1 MNKTNLYDRN
11 NLRMDNFGRLY
22 QRHYCPY
29 LPECVKSFGVDCY
42 SDDFYK
48 INKNTIGLKK
58 HLFEN
63 PKWDCE
69 KFKQFLL
76 EKYSNHAN
84 GFMYLLDGQVEFEND
99 KFIQL
104 DKCND
109 AELHNLSVIVEITED
124 DPYYEEALNA
134 YRGYY

>member
-1 MNKTNLYDRN
+1 MAKTNLYN
-11 NLRMDNFGRLY
+11 KYNLRMDDSGRLY
-22 QRHYCPY
+22 QRHYGPN
-29 LPECVKSFGVDCY
+29 LPECVKSFGVYCCY
-42 SDDFYK
+42 DDFYK

-58 HLFEN
+58 HLFGN
-63 PKWDCE
+63 PNWDCE

-76 EKYSNHAN
+76 EKYSNYAN

>member
-1 MNKTNLYDRN
+1 MAKTNLYN
-11 NLRMDNFGRLY
+11 KYNLRMDNSGRLY
-22 QRHYCPY
+22 QRHCGPN
-29 LPECVKSFGVDCY
+29 LTECVKSFGVDCY
-42 SDDFYK
+42 YDDFYK
-48 INKNTIGLKK
+48 IDKNTIGLKK

-63 PKWDCE
+63 PNWDCE

-109 AELHNLSVIVEITED
+109 AELHNLSVIVEITEG
-124 DPYYEEALNA
+124 DPCYEEALNA
-134 YRGYY
+134 CRGYY

>member
-11 NLRMDNFGRLY
+11 NLRMDSSGRLY
-22 QRHYCPY
+22 QRHYSPY
-29 LPECVKSFGVDCY
+29 LPECVKAFGVYCY

-48 INKNTIGLKK
+48 ISKNTLGLKK

-63 PKWDCE
+63 PNWDCE

-99 KFIQL
+99 RFVQL

-109 AELHNLSVIVEITED
+109 VELHNLSVIVEITED
-124 DPYYEEALNA
+124 DPCYEEALNA

>member
-1 MNKTNLYDRN
+1 MKTTFTNKYHVV
-11 NLRMDNFGRLY
+11 MDNNGRLY
-22 QRHYCPY
+22 QKHFGPY
-29 LPECVKSFGVDCY
+29 LPEVVNSFGVDCY
-42 SDDFYK
+42 YDDFYK